1 VDLSGAVTLTETVQT
16 PLTPPVFA
24 WIVPPVKPMEVA
36 PAEAVTVGLPH
47 PVVLTAGVDAIVI
60 PVGRASAKDTP
71 VRAVALIFVRV
82 KVKVDEAPEL
92 IGSGEKFFE
101 IVGASRL
108 RQPEK
113 VTLST

>member
-1 VDLSGAVTLTETVQT
+1 MDLSGAVTLTETVQT

-47 PVVLTAGVDAIVI
+47 PVVLTDGVDAIVI

-71 VRAVALIFVRV
+71 VSWVSLVFVSVNVRV
-82 KVKVDEAPEL
+82 ETCP
-92 IGSGEKFFE
+92 
-101 IVGASRL
+101 
-108 RQPEK
+108 
-113 VTLST
+113 